1 MEIIGVASTL
11 LAVTGVF
18 LNNRKIRICFLVW
31 MVSNGLSLLIHSRAR
46 IWSLTARDA
55 IFLVLAV
62 EGWVRQGVTDG
73 S

>member
-31 MVSNGLSLLIHSRAR
+31 MVSNGLSLLIHARAR

-55 IFLVLAV
+55 TFMLLAID
-62 EGWVRQGVTDG
+62 GWIMWGNDG

>member
-31 MVSNGLSLLIHSRAR
+31 MVSNGLSLLIHARAR

-55 IFLVLAV
+55 IFLVLAI
-62 EGWVRQGVTDG
+62 EGWIRWGNDG